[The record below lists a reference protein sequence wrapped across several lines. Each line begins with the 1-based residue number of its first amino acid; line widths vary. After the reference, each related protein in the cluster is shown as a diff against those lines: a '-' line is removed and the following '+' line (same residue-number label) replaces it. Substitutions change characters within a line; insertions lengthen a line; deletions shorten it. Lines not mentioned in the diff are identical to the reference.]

1 MDTKNIAHF
10 VLQSKGGAGKS
21 VCSAILAQY
30 LGDQNDETILIDT
43 DPSNKTL
50 GSYKDLNVEEI
61 QVLNK
66 SKIVDQGAFDGFIN
80 NFMSADKP
88 MLVDTGSGDFLP
100 INGYILQNELP
111 EIFQENGKQIVI
123 HCPIN
128 FGQSEQDTIK
138 CLIGIIANYP
148 NTPIVVWENEFFGT
162 SANEFRDT
170 VLFKKTN
177 NIIGSIKIRQML
189 TDTEERDFS
198 NMLKESLTFKQ
209 VNTAT
214 DSDYWGFIQ
223 KTRINRIKKEIWGQL
238 DDLFDTFHSLS
249 KPNEIP
255 SSEPAAS
262 AKVIKKA

>member
-1 MDTKNIAHF
+1 MNIENIAHF

-30 LGDQNDETILIDT
+30 LSEKDGDMLLIDT

-50 GSYKDLNVEEI
+50 GSYKGLPVQEI

-66 SKIVDQGAFDGFIN
+66 NKIVDQSAFDGFIN
-80 NFMSADKP
+80 NFMSVDKP

-111 EIFQENGKQIVI
+111 QIFLENGKQMII

-128 FGQSEQDTIK
+128 FGQSEEETIK
-138 CLIGIIANYP
+138 CLVGITANYP

-162 SANEFRDT
+162 SANDFRDT
-170 VLFKKTN
+170 VLYKKTN
-177 NIIGSIKIRQML
+177 NIIGTIKIRKMN

-198 NMLKESLTFKQ
+198 NMLKQSLTFDQ
-209 VNTAT
+209 INSVTNN
-214 DSDYWGFIQ
+214 SQFGFIQ
-223 KTRINRIKKEIWGQL
+223 KSRLKRIKNELWEQM

-249 KPNEIP
+249 APEAAADEKP
-255 SSEPAAS
+255 S
-262 AKVIKKA
+262 KKA

>member
-30 LGDQNDETILIDT
+30 LSDQNNEVLLIDT

-50 GSYKDLNVEEI
+50 GSFKDLNVEEI

-66 SKIVDQGAFDGFIN
+66 SKIVDQSAFDGFIN
-80 NFMSADKP
+80 NFMSVDKP

-111 EIFQENGKQIVI
+111 ELFQENGKQMVI

-128 FGQSEQDTIK
+128 FGQSEEETIK
-138 CLIGIIANYP
+138 CLVGIVTNYP
-148 NTPIVVWENEFFGT
+148 NTPVVVWENEFFGT
-162 SANEFRDT
+162 NANEFRDT
-170 VLFKKTN
+170 ILFKRTN
-177 NIIGSIKIRQML
+177 NIIGSIKIRKML

-198 NMLKESLTFKQ
+198 NMLKQSLTFKQ
-209 VNTAT
+209 VSNAT
-214 DSDYWGFIQ
+214 DSNYWGFIQ
-223 KTRINRIKKEIWGQL
+223 KTRVNRIKKEIWAQL
-238 DDLFDTFHSLS
+238 DELFDTFYSLS
-249 KPNEIP
+249 EVDDQSDGDQAVSK
-255 SSEPAAS
+255 
-262 AKVIKKA
+262 KVSKKA

>member
-1 MDTKNIAHF
+1 MNTKNIAHF

-30 LGDQNDETILIDT
+30 LGDQNKETLLIDT

-50 GSYKDLNVEEI
+50 GSYKDLDVQEI

-66 SKIVDQGAFDGFIN
+66 RKVVDQSAFDGFIN
-80 NFMSADKP
+80 EFMSVDKP

-111 EIFQENGKQIVI
+111 EIFQENGKQMVI

-128 FGQSEQDTIK
+128 FGQSESETIK
-138 CLIGIIANYP
+138 CLVGIVSNYP

-162 SANEFRDT
+162 NTNEFRDT

-177 NIIGSIKIRQML
+177 NIIGSIKIRKML
-189 TDTEERDFS
+189 ADTEEPDFS
-198 NMLKESLTFKQ
+198 HMLKKSLTFKQ
-209 VNTAT
+209 VSQNT
-214 DSDYWGFIQ
+214 DGDYWGFIQ
-223 KTRINRIKKEIWGQL
+223 KTRVNRIKKEIWEQL
-238 DDLFDTFHSLS
+238 DDLFDTFYSLS
-249 KPNEIP
+249 APNEESDTEQVVP
-255 SSEPAAS
+255 EKAS
-262 AKVIKKA
+262 KKA